1 MKLMEGRS
9 AGILLIAGFV
19 VVAILILLLIILV
32 TGSGKPPV
40 QKEAFFEIDLEVE
53 DFFIPEE
60 WGRVVYRKWVPYI
73 DPEKKWTWEDVLEV
87 WTDPMELGIKIYSTE
102 NDRMIEELMREIR

>member
-9 AGILLIAGFV
+9 ARILLIAGLAAV
-19 VVAILILLLIILV
+19 VILILLLIILAA
-32 TGSGKPPV
+32 GSGKQPV
-40 QKEAFFEIDLEVE
+40 QKETFFEIDLEVE

-60 WGRVVYRKWVPYI
+60 WGRVVYREWIPYI

-87 WTDPMELGIKIYSTE
+87 WTDPVELGIKIYSTE
-102 NDRMIEELMREIR
+102 NDRMIEELMRDIK